1 MDSLELMASG
11 AWHNGFATE
20 IGNALGRASRLCF
33 SLNAISPEN
42 KSERE
47 SIIRELFGEIGGRF
61 IINSPF
67 RCDIGYNIHVGDNLI
82 CNFNVTILDEAEV
95 WIGDNVFI
103 GPNTSICTIT
113 HALDFRQ
120 RNEGIM
126 RSAPVTIGS
135 NVWIGAGVT
144 VLPGVTIGDG
154 SVIGA
159 GSLVTKDIPSGVLA
173 LGSPCRVVREIT
185 EADVVTD
192 IRCPD

>member
-1 MDSLELMASG
+1 
-11 AWHNGFATE
+11 
-20 IGNALGRASRLCF
+20 NALGRASRLCF

-82 CNFNVTILDEAEV
+82 CNFNVAILDEAEV

-185 EADVVTD
+185 EADVVVD

>member
-95 WIGDNVFI
+95 RIGDNVFI

-192 IRCPD
+192 ILCPD

>member
-95 WIGDNVFI
+95 RIGDNVFI

>member
-95 WIGDNVFI
+95 RIGDNVFI

-185 EADVVTD
+185 EADVVVD

>member
-1 MDSLELMASG
+1 M
-11 AWHNGFATE
+11 
-20 IGNALGRASRLCF
+20 
-33 SLNAISPEN
+33 
-42 KSERE
+42 
-47 SIIRELFGEIGGRF
+47 
-61 IINSPF
+61 
-67 RCDIGYNIHVGDNLI
+67 GDNLI

-95 WIGDNVFI
+95 RIGDNVFI

>member
-11 AWHNGFATE
+11 LWHNGFAAE
-20 IGNALGRASRLCF
+20 IGDALGRASRLCF
-33 SLNAISPEN
+33 NLNAISPEN

-47 SIIRELFGEIGGRF
+47 SIIRDLFGEIGDRF

-67 RCDIGYNIHVGDNLI
+67 RCDIGYNIHAGDNLI
-82 CNFNVTILDEAEV
+82 CNFNVSILDEAEV
-95 WIGDNVFI
+95 RVGDNVFI
-103 GPNTSICTIT
+103 GPGTTICTIT

-126 RSAPVTIGS
+126 HSAPVTIGS

-154 SVIGA
+154 AVIGA

-192 IRCPD
+192 IHCPD

>member
-95 WIGDNVFI
+95 RIGDNVFI

-144 VLPGVTIGDG
+144 VLPGVTIGEG

>member
-1 MDSLELMASG
+1 MASG

-33 SLNAISPEN
+33 SLNSISPEN

-82 CNFNVTILDEAEV
+82 CNFNVAILDEAEV

-173 LGSPCRVVREIT
+173 LGSPCRLVREIT

-192 IRCPD
+192 ILCPD

>member
-1 MDSLELMASG
+1 MASG

-95 WIGDNVFI
+95 RIGDNVFI